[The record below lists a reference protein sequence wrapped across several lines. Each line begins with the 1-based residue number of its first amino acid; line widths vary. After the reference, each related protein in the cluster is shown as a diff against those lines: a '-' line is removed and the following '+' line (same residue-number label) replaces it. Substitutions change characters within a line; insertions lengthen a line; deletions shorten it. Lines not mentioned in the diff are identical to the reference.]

1 MERREFLQRAGLSIG
16 AATATGFMPRLA
28 MGEESPPATK
38 PVELNDWKRIRAQFP
53 LAPDKIH
60 LTTFFLSSHPHS
72 VAAAIE
78 RHRKGF
84 DNDPV
89 GYFHEYLR
97 EGEPRCRAVAAE
109 YMGVEPEEIA
119 LTDSTTMGLGL
130 IYGALDLK
138 PDQEIVSTTH
148 DHYSTQVALQH
159 RAQRTG
165 AKVREISLYD
175 DPAKASVDEILART
189 RKAITDRTRVLAVT
203 WVHSCTGVKL
213 PIAAMA
219 RVVSEVNKNRDE
231 ADRVLFCVDGVHGF
245 GVENVTMSDLG
256 CDFFIAGTH
265 KWIFAP
271 RGTGLVWG
279 RPSAWKSVHPV
290 IPSFGLNYE
299 AWMGYMDRS
308 EVPIGDLMTPGGF
321 HSFEYRWAVAE
332 AFQFH
337 QQIGKARVEKRI
349 HELNTLAKTALAK
362 LPHVTLHT
370 PITPELSSGIICF
383 EVKGVG
389 GEDVVQRLA
398 AKGIIAST
406 SPYRVSYP
414 RIAPSLIN
422 NEEEIERTLSEIR
435 AMA

>member
-1 MERREFLQRAGLSIG
+1 MKRREFLQRAGLSIG
-16 AATATGFMPRLA
+16 AATATGFVPRLA
-28 MGEESPPATK
+28 MGEDRPHVTE
-38 PVELNDWKRIRAQFP
+38 PVDLNDWKRIRDLFP
-53 LAPDKIH
+53 LASDKIH
-60 LTTFFLSSHPHS
+60 LTTFFLASHPRPVS
-72 VAAAIE
+72 EAIE
-78 RHRKGF
+78 RHRKSF
-84 DNDPV
+84 DKDPV
-89 GYFHEYLR
+89 GYFHQYLR

-109 YMGVEPEEIA
+109 YMGVEPDQIA

-130 IYGALDLK
+130 IYGALNLK
-138 PDQEIVSTTH
+138 PNQEIVSTTH

-159 RAQRTG
+159 RADRTG
-165 AKVREISLYD
+165 AKVREIALYD
-175 DPAKASVDEILART
+175 DAAKASVDEIVART

-203 WVHSCTGVKL
+203 WVHSSTGVKL

-219 RVVSEVNKNRDE
+219 RVVSEVNKQRDE
-231 ADRVLFCVDGVHGF
+231 GDRVLFCVDGVHGF
-245 GVENVTMSDLG
+245 GIEDVTMGDLG

-265 KWIFAP
+265 KWIFGP

-299 AWMGYMDRS
+299 AWLGQMDRS
-308 EVPIGDLMTPGGF
+308 EVPTGDLMTPGGF
-321 HSFEYRWAVAE
+321 HSFEHRWAVAE
-332 AFQFH
+332 AFKLH

-349 HELNTLAKTALAK
+349 HELNTIAKTAMAK
-362 LPHVTLHT
+362 MPHVTLHT
-370 PITPELSSGIICF
+370 PVSPGLSSGIICF

-422 NEEEIERTLSEIR
+422 NESELERTMSEIR